1 MGSIKVQHTDDDQ
14 DDDHDWIQGGTCLL
28 RPFTCVLHCALVC
41 PCYLISASVLFV
53 IIFLRGLLQC
63 IGFLPSAPEP
73 VTSKPGTVTNKPR
86 IFFDGAGWAFP
97 FSLGAS
103 QFIIENYDVP
113 QSAIYAIS
121 AGNIGAICLLLN
133 KDPRAEIR
141 KHYPA
146 LRRAAVYSHL
156 RQPLFGYCN
165 TLQFVRAT
173 IEQLVP
179 DDIHTLASGRYHAV
193 VTPWPHLGLRFVNT
207 FASKREFVDAVV
219 ASMAVPPFV
228 YRPLVSRHAG
238 WPGLWVDGGLQVP
251 PPKIRVRHRRP
262 RSEPDKCRT
271 DPSQTPARL
280 DPSQRYVRLDP
291 SRIRARLV
299 RVIFQDGRTEGAY
312 THIYAALPP
321 PSQIRPPPP
330 ARLPPAAAC
339 AYIYA
344 CSPTLNAGPARSE
357 SDMCPARSESDTDPA
372 KASHISGGSERGSLY
387 PHVCPPPPP
396 LPAHS

>member
-1 MGSIKVQHTDDDQ
+1 MFREAKSIEMRYISTPPEEDFSESVVEPFKMGSIKVQHTDDDQ

-251 PPKIRVRHRRP
+251 PPKIRVRHRP
-262 RSEPDKCRT
+262 Q
-271 DPSQTPARL
+271 DPSQAPPAK
-280 DPSQRYVRLDP
+280 
-291 SRIRARLV
+291 IRARQV
-299 RVIFQDGRTEGAY
+299 PDRSESD
-312 THIYAALPP
+312 
-321 PSQIRPPPP
+321 
-330 ARLPPAAAC
+330 
-339 AYIYA
+339 
-344 CSPTLNAGPARSE
+344 AGPARSE
-357 SDMCPARSESDTDPA
+357 SEICPARSESYTGPA
-372 KASHISGGSERGSLY
+372 SASHISGRTDGGSLY
-387 PHVCPPPPP
+387 PHIRR
-396 LPAHS
+396 PAAA